1 MRLLLAILLAA
12 AVPLASAQTIIE
24 KAKSEQAKQNAAAAK
39 ANAAKAEAAKANAA
53 KAEAAKAA
61 AAKKKA
67 QPQSGGE
74 KMNEMMR
81 NKGKPPAK

>member
-12 AVPLASAQTIIE
+12 AVPPAFGQTIIE
-24 KAKSEQAKQNAAAAK
+24 KARSEQAKQNAAAAK
-39 ANAAKAEAAKANAA
+39 ASAA

-67 QPQSGGE
+67 RPQSGGE